1 MKRSRGAMY
10 GTEVSSMNVL
20 ILTSDEFWFC
30 GPFQV
35 SCGKYPGPIWALH
48 LEWQQ
53 DQRVILNILS
63 RVRHFCITLISAR
76 EITWEATT
84 ESPWERIWSAHGH
97 EHSRKSWD
105 CSVTWQTDYSIQIRR
120 CTSWTQPPF
129 WRSWLAVLA
138 WPRKASPPSVL
149 QRQTTDFHNLCISFP
164 PS

>member
-63 RVRHFCITLISAR
+63 RVRHFCITLISAH

-120 CTSWTQPPF
+120 CTSWTQPLHTI
-129 WRSWLAVLA
+129 LAELA
-138 WPRKASPPSVL
+138 RRAGLAKKGVPPISPSKTNNKL
-149 QRQTTDFHNLCISFP
+149 S
-164 PS
+164 